1 MVHHTFPL
9 LDAALPVTLDS
20 GQPAHRR
27 HVPSTADI
35 GEDFH
40 FCLVTSGPT
49 GGPCIGQMYRKGVSC
64 SSKSCHVMSV
74 DVRPFDTSFLFQVA
88 ILSSLLCSS
97 NGYGLEMGFYR
108 QSCPQAE
115 TIVRTTVDS
124 FFSHDPTVSAPLLRL
139 HFHDCF
145 VRGCDGSVLLNSTRK
160 NLAEK
165 DAEPNQTLDG
175 FYVIDAA
182 KAALEKS
189 CPATVS
195 CADILAL
202 AARDAVSLAAGLE
215 KGIAMTNESL
225 YQVETGRRDGF
236 VSRASEAKAH
246 LPSSYANI
254 SALMANFAAKG
265 LTAQDLAI
273 LSGAHA
279 IGNSHCFSFDKR
291 LKRYRGKGGIDP
303 TLDPHYAVKLIS
315 KCRPGNDTTTEMVP
329 GSSTTFD
336 TEYYELVVKRRG
348 LFHSDA
354 ALLHDKVTRDY
365 VFSRLKSPEPSFF
378 ADFGSAMVKMGKVGV
393 LTGKAGVV
401 RKNCA
406 LVNRW

>member
-1 MVHHTFPL
+1 MTTSVEHQYKEMTV
-9 LDAALPVTLDS
+9 D
-20 GQPAHRR
+20 
-27 HVPSTADI
+27 TA
-35 GEDFH
+35 
-40 FCLVTSGPT
+40 
-49 GGPCIGQMYRKGVSC
+49 
-64 SSKSCHVMSV
+64 SSPPKMAGN
-74 DVRPFDTSFLFQVA
+74 PIAGFLFQVA
-88 ILSSLLCSS
+88 MLSSLLCSS
-97 NGYGLEMGFYR
+97 NGHGLKMGFYK

-165 DAEPNQTLDG
+165 DAKPNLTLDG

-182 KAALEKS
+182 KAALEES

-202 AARDAVSLAAGLE
+202 AARDAVSLAAGLG
-215 KGIAMTNESL
+215 KGIAMTNQSL

-236 VSRASEAKAH
+236 VSRASEAEAH

-254 SALMANFAAKG
+254 SALKANFGSKR
-265 LTAQDLAI
+265 LTARDLAI

-291 LKRYRGKGGIDP
+291 LKRYHGKGGIDP
-303 TLDPHYAVKLIS
+303 TLDPHYAIKLIS
-315 KCRPGNDTTTEMVP
+315 KCRPSNGTTTEMVP

-336 TEYYELVVKRRG
+336 TKYYELVAKRRG

-365 VFSRLKSPEPSFF
+365 VFSRLKSPESSFF

-393 LTGKAGVV
+393 LTGKAGEI

-406 LVNRW
+406 LVNR

>member
-1 MVHHTFPL
+1 
-9 LDAALPVTLDS
+9 
-20 GQPAHRR
+20 
-27 HVPSTADI
+27 
-35 GEDFH
+35 
-40 FCLVTSGPT
+40 
-49 GGPCIGQMYRKGVSC
+49 
-64 SSKSCHVMSV
+64 
-74 DVRPFDTSFLFQVA
+74 
-88 ILSSLLCSS
+88 
-97 NGYGLEMGFYR
+97 MGFYR

-145 VRGCDGSVLLNSTRK
+145 VRVSNTVVTAVLPLVSSSSRTRMNRSIDVKQGCDGSVLLNSTRK

-195 CADILAL
+195 C
-202 AARDAVSLAAGLE
+202 LE